1 MFFALPFPMIDPVL
15 VQIGP
20 FAIRWYALAYIA
32 GIVLGWRLARRLVVL
47 GPKVATP
54 EQVDDFVTWVT
65 LGIILGGRFGYLI
78 FYRPDIFL
86 RAPWEILYLW
96 QGGMSF
102 HGGALGVIVALYFFT
117 RRQGLDW
124 VAFSDRVVCVVPI
137 GIFLGRLANFIN
149 GELYGRATSVP
160 WAVQFPK
167 ELYDAPPET
176 AREVLLEAS
185 QIDPAFTNIPAVV
198 ENAGASPELHTLLG
212 NVLTPRHPSQIY
224 EAFLEGAVLFAIL
237 WILRTRFRLP
247 DGILTGVFFI
257 AYALLRIAGEFFREP
272 DAPLTLM
279 LTRGQFLSLFLIL
292 IGVAF
297 LVAARIRPTWAP
309 KFRA

>member
-65 LGIILGGRFGYLI
+65 LGIILGGRFGYVI

-149 GELYGRATSVP
+149 GELWGRVADVP
-160 WAVQFPK
+160 WAMVFPG
-167 ELYDAPPET
+167 
-176 AREVLLEAS
+176 
-185 QIDPAFTNIPAVV
+185 
-198 ENAGASPELHTLLG
+198 AGPD
-212 NVLTPRHPSQIY
+212 PRHPSQLY
-224 EAFLEGAVLFAIL
+224 QAGLEGLCLFILLMVLVYRPSVRARVGVL
-237 WILRTRFRLP
+237 S
-247 DGILTGVFFI
+247 GVFLAGYGVARFI
-257 AYALLRIAGEFFREP
+257 GEFFRQP
-272 DAPLTLM
+272 DAHLGFLFAGATM
-279 LTRGQFLSLFLIL
+279 GQLLSLPMMAV
-292 IGVAF
+292 GVW
-297 LVAARIRPTWAP
+297 LVLRGSRSAP
-309 KFRA
+309 RQHT